1 MSESLE
7 DRETEL
13 NKFANAIEN
22 HLKKYR
28 SYSFRTVSIDGVLC
42 YPVIHKYRKIV
53 NFECVNIECKI
64 TNSQGYSVKEKYS
77 VYHKS
82 YKTIRNAILIVENVI
97 ATFRIVDGD
106 LISADEFKICIL
118 ERKFNPYQEDQI
130 CSICYENTMDITEC
144 EHYLCLKCRES
155 CIRKKKLDCPI
166 CRKKEAVVNYNID
179 NGLIN
184 NVVYKCIKDINEY
197 ERTGKENIKI
207 HDDEEEDVAVT
218 LSELLPREFTVSAF
232 IDRIGDAIDN
242 RIHYNV
248 RSQSSEDL
256 NYLPHGT
263 ILDDDL
269 SEVPTLDSNAADDSE
284 DIPIIDLYEL
294 FRDADEGYLD

>member
-13 NKFANAIEN
+13 SEFVIAIEN

-106 LISADEFKICIL
+106 LVSADEFKICIL
-118 ERKFNPYQEDQI
+118 ERKFNPYQEHQI
-130 CSICYENTMDITEC
+130 CCICYENTMDITEC

-166 CRKKEAVVNYNID
+166 CRKKEGVVNYNID

-197 ERTGKENIKI
+197 ERTGKKNII
-207 HDDEEEDVAVT
+207 VDEEEAEVIT
-218 LSELLPREFTVSAF
+218 LREVHPRDFTITAY
-232 IDRIGDAIDN
+232 IDRIGTSGRA
-242 RIHYNV
+242 

-269 SEVPTLDSNAADDSE
+269 SEVPTLDSNDSE
-284 DIPIIDLYEL
+284 DMPLYLDEL
-294 FRDADEGYLD
+294 FEE

>member
-7 DRETEL
+7 DRETYL
-13 NKFANAIEN
+13 NEFVIAIEN
-22 HLKKYR
+22 HLKKNR
-28 SYSFRTVSIDGVLC
+28 SYPFRTVSIDGVLC

-53 NFECVNIECKI
+53 NFECVYIECKI
-64 TNSQGYSVKEKYS
+64 TNSEGYPIKEKYS
-77 VYHKS
+77 VYHKP

-97 ATFRIVDGD
+97 ATFRMVDGD

-118 ERKFNPYQEDQI
+118 ERKFNPYREDQI
-130 CSICYENTMDITEC
+130 CCICYENTMDITEC

-166 CRKKEAVVNYNID
+166 CRKKDGVVNYNID

-184 NVVYKCIKDINEY
+184 NLVHNCIKDINEY
-197 ERTGKENIKI
+197 ERTGKKKI
-207 HDDEEEDVAVT
+207 IVHDDEEELVT
-218 LSELLPREFTVSAF
+218 TITEVHPRDFTITAF
-232 IDRIGDAIDN
+232 IDRIGN
-242 RIHYNV
+242 SGRP

-263 ILDDDL
+263 ILEDNL
-269 SEVPTLDSNAADDSE
+269 SEVPTLDSSRIDESLDTPN
-284 DIPIIDLYEL
+284 IDLYQL
-294 FRDADEGYLD
+294 FYE